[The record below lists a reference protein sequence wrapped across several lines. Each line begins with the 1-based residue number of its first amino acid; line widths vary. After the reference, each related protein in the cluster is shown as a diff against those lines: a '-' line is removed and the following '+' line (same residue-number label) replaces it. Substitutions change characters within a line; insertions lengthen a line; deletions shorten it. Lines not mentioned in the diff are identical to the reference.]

1 MEASEVK
8 EVYFQSILI
17 ADLQKNTA
25 RFQEFTKGLNVVT
38 SMDNHVGKSSLLK
51 ALYYTLGAEVDYD
64 PVWDKNTKL
73 YIATIRVDDDIY
85 QIIRFMKRFA
95 VFHFDKLIL
104 ITDSVTKELTPLLGE
119 IFDFAVYLPNKDS
132 AKVEMAPPAFTF
144 MPYYIDQD
152 KGWSGLYDS
161 FSAIEQY
168 KKADRIKSLYYHLNI
183 YTKSTVELMAKK
195 DWLKDQLEV
204 LQKESERLQV
214 ILTALQSEM
223 ENLPPADNIEELEEQ
238 LEIPKERIRLL
249 MDQVGTTRNV
259 VQEWEMALTQHQWQL
274 HIIQDYQV
282 PKADDADE
290 SVKKIYTCPHCG
302 YTFDEEIFNIVRA
315 NYSTLNEE
323 YMCQQI
329 QLIID
334 SVKQKLTS
342 AKERYVSLMTELRR
356 EEEAFHV
363 EKDEFELYVRQRG
376 LKDSV
381 RRFSGDL
388 NNVRIRHAEIM
399 AEIKEIDKEIR
410 RLPNKKDVEEKY
422 VELVR
427 LNIMA
432 LDAWNPAYDG
442 NIKLLKPIKAQGTL
456 ENKIILAQFVG
467 LFQTMDYFRSS
478 ATRFP
483 FVVDS
488 PRAKEASL
496 TSSKDILK
504 MIAQLEMLP
513 QVILATVDFEDFK
526 DEIKTPTTV
535 ITLTEQRKLLRD
547 SDYAENADYILAM
560 AELLKNP

>member
-1 MEASEVK
+1 METSAVK

-25 RFQEFTKGLNVVT
+25 RFQEFSKGLNVVT
-38 SMDNHVGKSSLLK
+38 SVDNHVGKSSLLK

-73 YIATIRVDDDIY
+73 YIATIQVDDEIY
-85 QIIRFMKRFA
+85 RIVRLLKRFA

-104 ITDSVTKELTPLLGE
+104 ITDSVTKELSPLLGD
-119 IFDFAVYLPNKDS
+119 IFDFAVYLPNKES
-132 AKVEMAPPAFTF
+132 EKVEMAPPAFTF

-152 KGWSGLYDS
+152 KGWSGLYNS
-161 FSAIEQY
+161 FSSIEQY
-168 KKADRIKSLYYHLNI
+168 KKPDRIKSLYYHLNI
-183 YTKSTVELMAKK
+183 YTKSTVELMAKR
-195 DWLKDQLEV
+195 DWLKDELET

-214 ILTALQSEM
+214 ILTALNGEM
-223 ENLPPADNIEELEEQ
+223 GNLPPADNIEELEEQ

-249 MDQVGTTRNV
+249 MDQVGETRNV
-259 VQEWEMALTQHQWQL
+259 VQEGEMALTQHQRQL
-274 HIIQDYQV
+274 HIVQNYQLPITDKGTQTV
-282 PKADDADE
+282 
-290 SVKKIYTCPHCG
+290 YTCPHCG

-315 NYSTLNEE
+315 NYSEQNEE
-323 YMCQQI
+323 YLCQQI

-334 SVKQKLTS
+334 SVSQKLAF
-342 AKERYVSLMTELRR
+342 AKERYVSLMEELKR
-356 EEEAFHV
+356 EEAFHA
-363 EKDEFELYVRQRG
+363 EKDEFELYVRRRG
-376 LKDSV
+376 LQDSV

-388 NNVRIRHAEIM
+388 NRVRIRNAEII
-399 AEIKEIDKEIR
+399 AEIREISKEIR

-422 VELVR
+422 IECVR
-427 LNIMA
+427 LNIIA
-432 LDAWNPAYDG
+432 LDAWNPAYEG
-442 NIKLLKPIKAQGTL
+442 NIKLLQPIKAQGTL

-467 LFQTMDYFRSS
+467 LFQTMDYFKSS

-513 QVILATVDFEDFK
+513 QIILATIDFEDFK

-547 SDYAENADYILAM
+547 SDYTDNADYITAM